1 MITTNGTHSRVD
13 ISLTHRINLHNFV
26 YQYFYSDH
34 HCRYL
39 VTDKAVL
46 YNIYNHTLTVYT
58 YWHLHKDS
66 FIRYLQ
72 SYSHSVYVLASSQRQ
87 FYTIF
92 TIILSQCIRIGI
104 FTKTVL
110 YNIYNHTLTV
120 YTYWHLHKD
129 SFIRY
134 LQSYSHSVY
143 VLASSQRQFY
153 TIFTIILSQ
162 CIRIGIFTKTVLYD
176 IYNHTLTVYTY
187 WHLHYQ

>member
-1 MITTNGTHSRVD
+1 MVSSSSSTSGTRHATLVTNPWTRTGPVRIVITTNGTHSRVD

-92 TIILSQCIRIGI
+92 TIILSQCIHIGI
-104 FTKTVL
+104 FTTREFL
-110 YNIYNHTLTV
+110 QR
-120 YTYWHLHKD
+120 HL
-129 SFIRY
+129 FMQN
-134 LQSYSHSVY
+134 LV
-143 VLASSQRQFY
+143 
-153 TIFTIILSQ
+153 IFQ
-162 CIRIGIFTKTVLYD
+162 
-176 IYNHTLTVYTY
+176 
-187 WHLHYQ
+187 